1 MEKNVRQK
9 FEDKGVRVLA
19 VNVKEEPQV
28 VEAYRMQHGWTF
40 PVLLDRGGTL
50 APRFA
55 PSLGGL
61 PPEVVIINGHVVLDG
76 DLRVRHID
84 YLNVATFDASARQIV
99 RALEEL
105 LKKSSSPL

>member
-9 FEDKGVRVLA
+9 FKDKGVRVLA
-19 VNVKEEPQV
+19 VNVKEDSQV

-40 PVLLDRGGTL
+40 PVLLDRGRTL
-50 APRFA
+50 APHFA

-84 YLNVATFDASARQIV
+84 YLNVATFDASARQVV

-105 LKKSSSPL
+105 LK